1 MFGVEFDD
9 VYYDRIVGGVK
20 WEFWLLYVF
29 GMVIV
34 VVFLEIVVGVFLIL
48 ECKKGGG
55 IFVFG

>member
-9 VYYDRIVGGVK
+9 VYYDRGMF
-20 WEFWLLYVF
+20 EFWFLYVF